1 MPIMEVR
8 YPAGRLDAAAK
19 AVLAKKL
26 TDILI
31 RMEGGA
37 GTDGGRGFAWV
48 LFTEFPAGDFWVG
61 GHADEAFVS
70 QPGPFL
76 VHVTIPEGYMNA
88 VHKNEVHAWVMQAI
102 AEATGNPCPQLG
114 AGSVLVIIDEVT
126 EGNWSADGLP
136 IHLASIAKTVGM
148 PADGER
154 MQWSHAYFDAKAR
167 QFAAAG
173 YPSDLGG
180 LWPNKARA
188 ASDVLKRAGGLSV
201 RRLRHSQR
209 RDFGKWYGAHRNVRY
224 LRNAT

>member
-19 AVLAKKL
+19 ADLAKKL
-26 TDILI
+26 TDVLI
-31 RMEGGA
+31 RMEGGV

-48 LFTEFPAGDFWVG
+48 LFTELPARDLWVG
-61 GHADEAFVS
+61 GHTDGAFVS

-88 VHKNEVHAWVMQAI
+88 AHKNEVHAWFMQAI
-102 AEATGNPCPQLG
+102 AEATGNPHPQPG

-126 EGNWSADGLP
+126 GGNWSADGLP

-154 MQWSHAYFDAKAR
+154 MRWSHAYFDAKAR

-173 YPSDLGG
+173 YPSDVGG
-180 LWPNKARA
+180 LWPKQG
-188 ASDVLKRAGGLSV
+188 ASSG
-201 RRLRHSQR
+201 
-209 RDFGKWYGAHRNVRY
+209 
-224 LRNAT
+224 